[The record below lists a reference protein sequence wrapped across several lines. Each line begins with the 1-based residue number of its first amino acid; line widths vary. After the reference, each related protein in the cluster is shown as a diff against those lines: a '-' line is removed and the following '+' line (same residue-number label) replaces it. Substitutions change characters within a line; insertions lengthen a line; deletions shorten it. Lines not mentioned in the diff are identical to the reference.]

1 MWVLSKAAQICSSLY
16 WLKGS
21 KFDLEGEAEN
31 KRNFNSPMNGKPAVW
46 PFIQIGD
53 SHLASH

>member
-21 KFDLEGEAEN
+21 KFDLEEEAEN
-31 KRNFNSPMNGKPAVW
+31 KQNFNSAMNGKAAVC
-46 PFIQIGD
+46 
-53 SHLASH
+53 